1 MSTIFKFADW
11 TVQNLV
17 NSVDGGVLQLP
28 DLQRPFVWPKTKVRD
43 LLDSMYRGYPVGE
56 LMFWSVAQRD
66 ESRAIGLVIDTTA
79 VHQIVD
85 GQQRLTSLFAV
96 LKGKAVRDSEYNRKS
111 ITIAFKPSSER
122 FEVSTP
128 VIAKSAEW
136 IADISTVFA
145 DPFIAHLQFKER
157 YEEVNG
163 ELTLDEQKGL
173 SETLARLGAIQNYVF
188 KVVEIQASA
197 DKETVA
203 DIFVRINSEGV
214 SLKAADFILTW
225 LSVFWPEG
233 RERLEAF
240 ARDSRVTADR
250 ASELAARKVSWTP
263 RNHYLTVDAGQLVRV
278 LVAVGQNRAKLG
290 DAYKA
295 LQAKDRSTGFVV
307 PQKQKEELDKLKAAL
322 PIILNPLHWDEFVRC
337 LPTAGF
343 RSRKMIT
350 STTNLLSGYAIW
362 LLGRTR
368 FGVDLPVLR
377 NLIAR
382 WFFMSQ
388 LTWRYTGSGET
399 QLQKDLDRLETLA
412 QGDSVGFRR
421 LLEGVIASEL
431 SENYWTLRMP
441 DALISSAAALSP
453 AYQSY
458 LAALNI
464 LDADMF
470 MLTSKVRDWMDP
482 TATAI
487 KGLEGHHLF
496 PVQYQKSVLGATD
509 NKRINQVA
517 NFAPTDWD
525 TNLKIRDRAP
535 ADYWP
540 ELVSER
546 TPSEALLK
554 QQMAWHALPDDWER
568 LGYDEFLHQRR
579 LLMAQVTRSAFERL
593 SEGAIASQEIRD
605 ASSTGEEAVDRKIP
619 DVGELIDAGVLRVGD
634 VLTESDPDIE
644 VEGEI
649 TEDRQLRV
657 GDNVFDSID
666 DAARG
671 LGVSN
676 VGGAEFW
683 MLEVGDELVSVAQLI
698 AKLDTDEAA

>member
-28 DLQRPFVWPKTKVRD
+28 DLQRPFVWPKTKARD

-66 ESRAIGLVIDTTA
+66 ESRAIGSVVETTA

-96 LKGKAVRDSEYNRKS
+96 LKGKTVRDSEYNPKS

-128 VIAKSAEW
+128 VIAKSADW
-136 IADISTVFA
+136 ITDISTVFA
-145 DPFIAHLQFKER
+145 DPFTAHLKFKAR
-157 YEEVNG
+157 YEEANG
-163 ELTLDEQKGL
+163 ELTIEEQKRL
-173 SETLARLGAIQNYVF
+173 SETLARLSAIQNYVF

-233 RERLEAF
+233 REQLEAF
-240 ARDSRVTADR
+240 ARDSRVTAER
-250 ASELAARKVSWTP
+250 ASELAGHKVSWTP

-278 LVAVGQNRAKLG
+278 LVAVGQKRAKLG

-295 LQAKDRSTGFVV
+295 LQAKDRSSGFVV
-307 PQKQKEELDKLKAAL
+307 PQKQQEELDKLKAAL
-322 PIILNPLHWDEFVRC
+322 PIVLKPLHWDEFVRC

-350 STTNLLSGYAIW
+350 STTNLLSSYTIW
-362 LLGRTR
+362 LLGRTQ

-388 LTWRYTGSGET
+388 LTSRYTGSAET
-399 QLQKDLDRLETLA
+399 QLQKDLDRLESLNT
-412 QGDSVGFRR
+412 GDADGFRR
-421 LLEGVIASEL
+421 LLEGVITSEL
-431 SENYWTLRMP
+431 SEDYWTLRMP

-470 MLTSKVRDWMDP
+470 MLASKVRDWMDP

-525 TNLKIRDRAP
+525 TNIKILDRAP
-535 ADYWP
+535 SDYWP
-540 ELVSER
+540 ELVAER
-546 TPSEALLK
+546 TPTTALLK
-554 QQMAWHALPDDWER
+554 QQMAWHALPDDWHT
-568 LGYDEFLHQRR
+568 LDYDEFLHQRR
-579 LLMAQVTRSAFERL
+579 LLMAQVTRDAFRKL
-593 SEGAIASQEIRD
+593 SETALSAEEIHD
-605 ASSTGEEAVDRKIP
+605 SASTGEEAAQSTIT
-619 DVGELIDAGVLRVGD
+619 DVGELIDAGILKVGD
-634 VLTESDPDIE
+634 VLTESDPNID

-657 GDNVFDSID
+657 GDDVFDSID
-666 DAARG
+666 DAARE

-683 MLEVGDELVSVAQLI
+683 MLEVDGELVSVAQLI
-698 AKLDTDEAA
+698 TNLDTDEAA